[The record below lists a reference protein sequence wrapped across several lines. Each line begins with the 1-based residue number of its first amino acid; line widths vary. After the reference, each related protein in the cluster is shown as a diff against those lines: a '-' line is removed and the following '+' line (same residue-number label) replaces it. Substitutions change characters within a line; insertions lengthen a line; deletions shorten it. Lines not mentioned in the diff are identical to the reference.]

1 MAQLVLDNK
10 ADVDKADEE
19 DVTPL
24 YEAVQNNNIQM
35 VQLLL
40 DYKANIHKANNAALY
55 LAAKEGKTQIV
66 ELLIG
71 NVGSLAN

>member
-1 MAQLVLDNK
+1 
-10 ADVDKADEE
+10 
-19 DVTPL
+19 
-24 YEAVQNNNIQM
+24 

-71 NVGSLAN
+71 NVGSLAD

>member
-1 MAQLVLDNK
+1 MKKTLNTQYRTEKVSWRK
-10 ADVDKADEE
+10 ERKGK
-19 DVTPL
+19 
-24 YEAVQNNNIQM
+24 EAVQNNNIQM